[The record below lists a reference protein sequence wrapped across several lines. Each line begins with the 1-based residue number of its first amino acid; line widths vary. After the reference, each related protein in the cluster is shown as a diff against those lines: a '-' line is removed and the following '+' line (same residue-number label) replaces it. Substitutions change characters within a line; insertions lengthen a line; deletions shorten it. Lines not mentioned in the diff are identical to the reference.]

1 MKKLFKKIILPVIA
15 LGCFTACED
24 VPAPYFIQE
33 QEENDPSKTGIFLSE
48 TFASSLGKFKVVTEE
63 AEGYS
68 WANSYSTAYISGYQN
83 SVNKATKTW
92 LVSPSFDLTGQD
104 AVQAV
109 FDYVLRYKRT
119 TTKELLRVSADYVGD
134 VTTATWYDL
143 DIKMTEGK
151 DYTTFYSTGANLPA
165 EVLNQPNVVVALYYE
180 AGGKE
185 ASTWEVKNLVVKK
198 GEYQGEGGDTPT
210 NDTTRENPF
219 SVSQAIANQNGNAW
233 VKGFIVGCVEGQK
246 LAEGAQF
253 NGVSGVVSNI
263 LLAETAEESDVSKC
277 LVVQLPVGDV
287 RTAIN
292 LSDNPN
298 NLMQEVIL
306 YGSLET
312 YFGAPGMKNTS
323 FAIFYGNSYGTDPD
337 KTVDLNP
344 KGDGTLESPY
354 NPAAAILYAQS
365 LGTDVN
371 SPNDVYIKGKI
382 LEFDAKDGNYG
393 SNNYGNATFTIVEEG
408 AEDVKFICFRCMY
421 FGNKKYE
428 SGDIP
433 QVGDE
438 VVVYGKVVN
447 YRGNTPETVSNQAC
461 LYSINGVVG
470 DGGGSSNLADPTGSG
485 TLDDPY
491 NVAMATQVAS
501 ALASD
506 AVTDYVYIKGKVSS
520 IKENYNQSNSQ
531 YGNATYFISDDG
543 TTNGQFYVFRSLY
556 FNNEKYVSGDVL
568 NVGDDVVVY
577 GKLTNYRGTTLE
589 TVQNDSYLYS
599 LNGQTSSG
607 QGGGDSGTVT
617 GGTYDAPFSVAK
629 VLETYVDGKQIPSY
643 VKGYIVGYINGN
655 GFNENTVK
663 FELPEESQTE
673 ILLADSPNETDFTKC
688 IPVQLP
694 RGAVRDGLDLYG
706 NQGLLGQQVL
716 LYGSI
721 EKYFSVAGL
730 KSTSYAEVPGGMI
743 GSKPE

>member
-180 AGGKE
+180 AGDKE
-185 ASTWEVKNLVVKK
+185 ASTWEVKNLMVKK
-198 GEYQGEGGDTPT
+198 GEYEENGNGTTPT
-210 NDTTRENPF
+210 NDTTREKPF
-219 SVSQAIANQNGNAW
+219 SVSQAIASQNGNAW
-233 VKGFIVGCVEGQK
+233 VKGYIVGCVEGQK
-246 LAEGAQF
+246 LAEGAKF
-253 NGVSGVVSNI
+253 EAVSGVASNI
-263 LLAETAEESDVSKC
+263 LIAESADETEVGKC

-298 NLMQEVIL
+298 NIKQEVIL

-312 YFGAPGMKNTS
+312 YFGAPGMKSTS
-323 FAIFYGNSYGTDPD
+323 FAIFNGKGYGTDPD
-337 KTVDLNP
+337 KTVVLEP
-344 KGDGTLESPY
+344 KGDGTLESPF
-354 NPAAAILYAQS
+354 NPAAAIQYAQS
-365 LGTDVN
+365 LGSDVN
-371 SPNDVYIKGKI
+371 STNDVYIKGRI
-382 LEFDAKDGNYG
+382 VEFNTKDGNFG
-393 SNNYGNATFTIVEEG
+393 SNTYGNASFYIAEEG
-408 AEDVKFICFRCMY
+408 AEDVKFYCFRVMY
-421 FGNKKYE
+421 FGKTKYQ
-428 SGDIP
+428 SGNIP
-433 QVGDE
+433 QLNDE
-438 VVVYGKVVN
+438 VVICGKVVN
-447 YRGNTPETVSNQAC
+447 YRGNTPETVANEAY
-461 LYSINGVVG
+461 LYSINGIT
-470 DGGGSSNLADPTGSG
+470 DGGGS
-485 TLDDPY
+485 
-491 NVAMATQVAS
+491 
-501 ALASD
+501 
-506 AVTDYVYIKGKVSS
+506 
-520 IKENYNQSNSQ
+520 
-531 YGNATYFISDDG
+531 GNT
-543 TTNGQFYVFRSLY
+543 
-556 FNNEKYVSGDVL
+556 
-568 NVGDDVVVY
+568 
-577 GKLTNYRGTTLE
+577 E
-589 TVQNDSYLYS
+589 TP
-599 LNGQTSSG
+599 
-607 QGGGDSGTVT
+607 T
-617 GGTYDAPFSVAK
+617 GGTYNEPFSVAK
-629 VLETYVDGKQIPSY
+629 VIETYVDGKQIPSY
-643 VKGYIVGYINGN
+643 VKGYIVGYVDGN
-655 GFNENTVK
+655 GYNAETVK
-663 FELPEESQTE
+663 FEVPAEAQTE
-673 ILLADSPNETDFTKC
+673 ILIADSPNETDIAKC
-688 IPVQLP
+688 VPVQLP
-694 RGAVRDGLDLYG
+694 KGAVRDGLDLYG

-721 EKYFSVAGL
+721 EKYFGVAGL
-730 KSTSYAEVPGGMI
+730 KNTSYAEVPGGII

>member
-180 AGGKE
+180 AGDKE
-185 ASTWEVKNLVVKK
+185 ASTWEVKNLMVKK
-198 GEYQGEGGDTPT
+198 GKYEENGNGTTPT
-210 NDTTRENPF
+210 NDTTREKPF
-219 SVSQAIANQNGNAW
+219 SVSQAIASQNGNAW
-233 VKGFIVGCVEGQK
+233 VKGYIVGCVEGQK
-246 LAEGAQF
+246 LSEGAKF
-253 NGVSGVVSNI
+253 EAVSGVASNI
-263 LLAETAEESDVSKC
+263 LLAETADESDVSKC

-287 RTAIN
+287 RNAIN

-298 NLMQEVIL
+298 NLKQEVIL

-312 YFGAPGMKNTS
+312 YFGTSGMKSTS
-323 FAIFYGNSYGTDPD
+323 FAIFNGKNYGTDPD
-337 KTVDLNP
+337 KTVVLEP
-344 KGDGTLESPY
+344 KGDGTLESPF
-354 NPAAAILYAQS
+354 NPAAAIQYAQS
-365 LGTDVN
+365 LGSDVN
-371 SPNDVYIKGKI
+371 STNDVYIKGRI
-382 LEFDAKDGNYG
+382 VEFNTKDGNFG
-393 SNNYGNATFTIVEEG
+393 SNTYGNASFYIAEEG
-408 AEDVKFICFRCMY
+408 AEDVKFYCFRVMY
-421 FGNKKYE
+421 FGKTKYQ
-428 SGDIP
+428 SGNIP
-433 QVGDE
+433 QLNDE
-438 VVVYGKVVN
+438 VVICGKVVN
-447 YRGNTPETVSNQAC
+447 YRGNTPETVANEAY
-461 LYSINGVVG
+461 LYSINGIT
-470 DGGGSSNLADPTGSG
+470 DGGGS
-485 TLDDPY
+485 
-491 NVAMATQVAS
+491 
-501 ALASD
+501 
-506 AVTDYVYIKGKVSS
+506 
-520 IKENYNQSNSQ
+520 
-531 YGNATYFISDDG
+531 GNT
-543 TTNGQFYVFRSLY
+543 
-556 FNNEKYVSGDVL
+556 
-568 NVGDDVVVY
+568 
-577 GKLTNYRGTTLE
+577 E
-589 TVQNDSYLYS
+589 TP
-599 LNGQTSSG
+599 
-607 QGGGDSGTVT
+607 T
-617 GGTYDAPFSVAK
+617 GGTYNEPFSVTK
-629 VLETYVDGKQIPSY
+629 VIETYVDGKQIPSY
-643 VKGYIVGYINGN
+643 VKGYIVGYVDGN
-655 GFNENTVK
+655 GYNAETVK
-663 FELPEESQTE
+663 FEVPAEAQTE
-673 ILLADSPNETDFTKC
+673 ILIADSPNETDFTKC

-694 RGAVRDGLDLYG
+694 KGDIRTGLELMG
-706 NQGLLGQQVL
+706 NPTYLGKQVL

-721 EKYFSVAGL
+721 ETYFKTAGL
-730 KSTSYAEVPGGMI
+730 KGTSYAEIGGTVI